1 MPLHCPA
8 AAVSC
13 LASIRHRACT
23 PGRSQSEVSM
33 NAVDVQVRVPS
44 LAPQHAHAIVLTG
57 SCSSVRQKPA
67 GDRASCPAR
76 SVGQGRAHAFVC
88 RQCGKRPC
96 PDTGVCNAV
105 AAVACDRMCLRS
117 PSEPGCVTEY
127 WCMCFVLEVCATT
140 VCSTLVSSRRG
151 RRASLAAC
159 SMCAPRSL
167 GEQHHCMVPM
177 DVEYVSRVVACG
189 RNFYIRTLIWM

>member
-1 MPLHCPA
+1 MSSRA
-8 AAVSC
+8 GT
-13 LASIRHRACT
+13 RHRACT
-23 PGRSQSEVSM
+23 PGRSQSEVATT
-33 NAVDVQVRVPS
+33 AVDVQVRVPS

-88 RQCGKRPC
+88 RQRGKRPC
-96 PDTGVCNAV
+96 ADTGVCHAV

-140 VCSTLVSSRRG
+140 VCTLVSSRRG
-151 RRASLAAC
+151 RCASLAAC
-159 SMCAPRSL
+159 SMCAPRSPV
-167 GEQHHCMVPM
+167 EQHHCMMPV
-177 DVEYVSRVVACG
+177 DVQ
-189 RNFYIRTLIWM
+189 